1 MNDYR
6 FASPNVV
13 SISSVCDTELAESI
27 RKSDY
32 VRNET
37 LRRCMAITSYRFKS
51 LAWKNR
57 YYDLIRSKV
66 VAELG

>member
-13 SISSVCDTELAESI
+13 SISSVCDAELAESI

-32 VRNET
+32 IRNET
-37 LRRCMAITSYRFKS
+37 LRRCYAIASYRF
-51 LAWKNR
+51 
-57 YYDLIRSKV
+57 
-66 VAELG
+66 

>member
-1 MNDYR
+1 MKDYR

-13 SISSVCDTELAESI
+13 SISSVCDAELAECI

-37 LRRCMAITSYRFKS
+37 LRRCYEITSYRFKS
-51 LAWKNR
+51 LKWANR
-57 YYDLIRSKV
+57 YYDVIRSKV
-66 VAELG
+66 IAELG